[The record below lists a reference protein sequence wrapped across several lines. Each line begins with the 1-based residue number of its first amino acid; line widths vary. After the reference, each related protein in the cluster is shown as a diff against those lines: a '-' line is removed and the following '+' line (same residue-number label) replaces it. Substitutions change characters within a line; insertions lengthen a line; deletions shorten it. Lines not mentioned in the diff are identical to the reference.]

1 MGAEALGEWGL
12 SKEDEEDSRCSVG
25 VDGGGRLVIHTART
39 HTSSSSFQ
47 PLVPKLAYR
56 EEYSSVQYASGV
68 RRICHLTMSVSV
80 SVSVCKSQAI
90 HQTVSTTVAG
100 FMDETPRQ
108 STITHSGPPTLV
120 TRN

>member
-1 MGAEALGEWGL
+1 MGAEALGEGRL
-12 SKEDEEDSRCSVG
+12 STEDEEDSRCSVG
-25 VDGGGRLVIHTART
+25 VGGGGCLVLRT
-39 HTSSSSFQ
+39 CAHQKWRTSSV
-47 PLVPKLAYR
+47 L
-56 EEYSSVQYASGV
+56 YASGV
-68 RRICHLTMSVSV
+68 RLKCHLTMSVSV
-80 SVSVCKSQAI
+80 SVSVSLCKSQAI